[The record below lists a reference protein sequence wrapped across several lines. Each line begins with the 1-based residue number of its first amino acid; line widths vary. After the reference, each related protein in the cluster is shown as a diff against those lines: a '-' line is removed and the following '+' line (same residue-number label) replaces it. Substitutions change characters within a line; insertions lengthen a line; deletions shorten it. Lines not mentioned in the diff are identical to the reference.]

1 MHMTGINTIVEMRA
15 TNFVSNLKLGSP
27 GSRSG
32 EGMKSETLN
41 NRLRIVALHRQTSDR
56 SSIRSYHFRR
66 ACLYI
71 CCIRLLIL
79 LPLLGF
85 SASLASC
92 LALTHRLSLLLLHTL
107 FFADVNPYVN
117 PLAMD
122 RNKVSSPENSSRLNP
137 LSYTRSPTPG
147 PGHANRRSLSSLA
160 NAKGSK
166 AAASITL
173 LIQLCSF
180 PFSRNSTGTTTSN
193 AFSA

>member
-1 MHMTGINTIVEMRA
+1 
-15 TNFVSNLKLGSP
+15 
-27 GSRSG
+27 
-32 EGMKSETLN
+32 
-41 NRLRIVALHRQTSDR
+41 
-56 SSIRSYHFRR
+56 
-66 ACLYI
+66 
-71 CCIRLLIL
+71 
-79 LPLLGF
+79 
-85 SASLASC
+85 
-92 LALTHRLSLLLLHTL
+92 SLLLLHTL

-122 RNKVSSPENSSRLNP
+122 RNKVSSSENSSRLNP

-147 PGHANRRSLSSLA
+147 PGHANRPSLSSLA

-193 AFSA
+193 AFSAAILTLSFPSTNRPPISAPYNRKGRSIPLDTSKASGANTARRVLTGSAHAPSICAFQHNRPHPKPSLETRKPLPPCMYAAANTSISACSATMGLSERS